1 MPSAQPVGPPVDD
14 SEDVYRAILYPAHWN
29 GSENRPSSAAFD
41 DAVFSV
47 DIASR
52 TTVEQTRSRFRIVLQ
67 LVQFNCGTARTIG
80 FDTRDEQD
88 PMFPENS
95 AHAHVYF
102 ADYDNFPKSKRKAKA
117 RRLAEMCTAVTT

>member
-67 LVQFNCGTARTIG
+67 LVQFNK
-80 FDTRDEQD
+80 TRCSRRIRHTHTSTS
-88 PMFPENS
+88 PTMTTF
-95 AHAHVYF
+95 
-102 ADYDNFPKSKRKAKA
+102 RKASAKP
-117 RRLAEMCTAVTT
+117 RHDGWRKCVPP